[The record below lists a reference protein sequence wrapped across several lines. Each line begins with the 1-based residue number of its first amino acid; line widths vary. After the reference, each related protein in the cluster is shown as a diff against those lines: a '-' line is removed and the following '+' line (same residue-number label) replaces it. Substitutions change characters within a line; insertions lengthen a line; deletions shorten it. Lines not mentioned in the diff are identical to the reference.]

1 MENRLRKP
9 LNPFG
14 VDLMDYIWLGNSDL
28 KPLLFLVGVRNKSE
42 DMLPAKYLRQAQK
55 PHHPIRIASLEKS
68 ESVFFMKQRSQ
79 TPIWATSGRQA

>member
-1 MENRLRKP
+1 MIGKLGFETSVV
-9 LNPFG
+9 FG
-14 VDLMDYIWLGNSDL
+14 WG
-28 KPLLFLVGVRNKSE
+28 RNKSE

-79 TPIWATSGRQA
+79 TPISAISGRQA